1 MHQRHSRM
9 QREARTIEAMIRIYC
24 QAHHAAQPSTDKSP
38 FCTSC
43 ADLLAYAQLR
53 LAKCPYQEAKPT
65 CAKCLIHCYGTKRRE
80 EIRTV
85 MRYAG
90 PRMMLRHPLL
100 AVHHLL
106 DGVRKPA
113 PVAAS
118 GPGAT
123 KRGNRR

>member
-1 MHQRHSRM
+1 MHHRHSRM
-9 QREARTIEAMIRIYC
+9 QREARTIEAMIGIYC
-24 QAHHAAQPSTDKSP
+24 QAHHAAQLNTNKGP
-38 FCTSC
+38 FCASC

-80 EIRTV
+80 EIRSV

-113 PVAAS
+113 PVVS
-118 GPGAT
+118 GSSAI